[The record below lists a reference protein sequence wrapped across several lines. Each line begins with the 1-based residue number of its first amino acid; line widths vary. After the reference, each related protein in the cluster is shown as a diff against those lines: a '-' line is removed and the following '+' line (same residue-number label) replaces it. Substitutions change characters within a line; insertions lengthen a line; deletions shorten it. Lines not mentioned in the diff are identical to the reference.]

1 MTEDALIDKLS
12 ELEHQLESKDREI
25 IGYLQKIEQLEDTIM
40 RLEVLIPDNVRKDS
54 KKKGKKIKGDS
65 KLAIELEE
73 KEKQIREI
81 KNKMGFLR
89 KEKIQLQHELEKH
102 TKEKNESTV
111 IRIEEKKEPLEA
123 LVKELTLKINKQQ
136 NLINKLKEESK
147 KEELDEL
154 NSNIADLKKELERTK
169 SNARI
174 KTEDLSK
181 EIKILR
187 KKLQSSTSGKKEK
200 KSKYDKYQKKIDDLT
215 IELNNKNLEI
225 QDLTKSIST
234 LEATKGRLPTREEVK
249 SSEDTFKALSEDLQR
264 KLNTSKKQI
273 QQLQE
278 QLKEHKISKAPVEN
292 ESQQEIINELRS
304 ELERLRSQEQVK
316 EEIEGASGQVQMV
329 VEDDINL
336 ALRVRELKNLL
347 EDLEKQSDQQRLEI
361 SQLRKKIAK

>member
-1 MTEDALIDKLS
+1 M
-12 ELEHQLESKDREI
+12 
-25 IGYLQKIEQLEDTIM
+25 
-40 RLEVLIPDNVRKDS
+40 
-54 KKKGKKIKGDS
+54 
-65 KLAIELEE
+65 
-73 KEKQIREI
+73 
-81 KNKMGFLR
+81 
-89 KEKIQLQHELEKH
+89 
-102 TKEKNESTV
+102 
-111 IRIEEKKEPLEA
+111 
-123 LVKELTLKINKQQ
+123 
-136 NLINKLKEESK
+136 
-147 KEELDEL
+147 
-154 NSNIADLKKELERTK
+154 
-169 SNARI
+169 
-174 KTEDLSK
+174 
-181 EIKILR
+181 
-187 KKLQSSTSGKKEK
+187 
-200 KSKYDKYQKKIDDLT
+200 T

-278 QLKEHKISKAPVEN
+278 QLKEHKISKAPIEN

-304 ELERLRSQEQVK
+304 ELESLRSQEQVK